1 MATGPGWQGRCL
13 AKLPNQAP
21 GHPVK
26 GKEIPMTAK
35 RFLSTFILGL
45 LSMVFVCVH
54 AEAQTAYRTFVSGVG
69 NNANPCTRAL
79 PCQTLSYAVSQTVTG
94 GEVYVLDAL
103 DEEWI
108 FAQTYIFKSVSIIGA
123 GARAG
128 ITGILNIA
136 PEAGGQVLLKGLD
149 LNAPGGNGIQVQTAG
164 ITLVVDDCTIK
175 NGINGIAF
183 VPSGSATS
191 NLIVRNSII
200 TRNNIGV
207 STGVNAGILIQPGSG
222 GKAVAVIENVN
233 LNNNNYGVRAFDN
246 STVTIRNSVLTE
258 NVWAGVRSEATAGGP
273 VSVFVEHSQVSHN
286 GGSGVNAAGATA
298 VLRISD
304 VTITN
309 NAVGVN
315 YSTGGTVC
323 SFGNNAITGNTS
335 TLTPTCIISLS

>member
-1 MATGPGWQGRCL
+1 
-13 AKLPNQAP
+13 
-21 GHPVK
+21 
-26 GKEIPMTAK
+26 MTAK

-45 LSMVFVCVH
+45 LSMFLVCIH

-79 PCQTLSYAVSQTVTG
+79 PCQTLSYAVNQTVTG

-108 FAQTYIFKSVSIIGA
+108 FAQMYVFKSVSIIGA

-128 ITGILNIA
+128 ITGVLNIA

-183 VPSGSATS
+183 VPQGTATS

-200 TRNNIGV
+200 TRNNG
-207 STGVNAGILIQPGSG
+207 GNAGIWIQPGSG

-233 LNNNNYGVRAFDN
+233 LNNNTYGVRAFDN
-246 STVTIRNSVLTE
+246 SMVTIRNSVATE
-258 NVWAGVRSEATAGGP
+258 NVWAGVRSETTAGGA
-273 VSVFVEHSQVSHN
+273 VSVLVEHSQVSHN
-286 GGSGVNAAGATA
+286 GGSGVVASGANA

-304 VTITN
+304 VSIFK
-309 NAVGVN
+309 NAAGVVYVSGGIV
-315 YSTGGTVC
+315 YSY
-323 SFGNNAITGNTS
+323 GNNVIAENTS
-335 TLTPTCIISLS
+335 TSPPTLIPLN